1 MNFKEIVNKIT
12 NLQPGDVDNIVSE
25 MDVNDKN
32 FSVWEQEIREAKE
45 EKINP
50 SSLPFL
56 IDSLYRSENN
66 YKFKLSLII
75 IREFYY
81 ELPYI
86 TNLENYIIS
95 DEKYNMV
102 QSILVDIF
110 SSYDNGISDCMA
122 LIILNKDPSY
132 SSMTED
138 DKEKFFS
145 ATKRKLLEVAE
156 YISTVDNI
164 HPYAYGALETYI
176 DLLCYMEDSYRY
188 IQIVES
194 LNLNYSCKL
203 FILKY
208 KIINNKPIM
217 ESDIR
222 DIFKSKKDLS
232 RKIRVFENLN
242 AEHLIPKDLI
252 TQKDVAFSEMIEW
265 LSYPTELDGPP
276 DEIDVV
282 GTIKKNGYKYYVFK
296 FKSTAKPDKGAMIGV
311 SRGYKT
317 DDITARTYGFTFSEF
332 DEIKE
337 EWEKQAENLI
347 SFIEDYTKKA
357 MSELKGR

>member
-12 NLQPGDVDNIVSE
+12 NLQTNDVDNIVSE

-32 FSVWEQEIREAKE
+32 FHVWEQEIKEAKE

-50 SSLPFL
+50 SNLPFL
-56 IDSLYRSENN
+56 IDSLYRSEDN

-132 SSMTED
+132 SSMTEE

-156 YISTVDNI
+156 YIATVEDI
-164 HPYAYGALETYI
+164 HPSAYSALEIYI
-176 DLLCYMEDSYRY
+176 DLLCYMDDSYRY
-188 IQIVES
+188 IQSVES
-194 LNLNYSCKL
+194 LNLDHSCKL
-203 FILKY
+203 FVLKY
-208 KIINNKPIM
+208 KIINNKPIN
-217 ESDIR
+217 EVDIR
-222 DIFKSKKDLS
+222 NIFKNKRDLC
-232 RKIRVFENLN
+232 RTIRVFENLN
-242 AEHLIPKDLI
+242 AEHFIPKDLI
-252 TQKDVAFSEMIEW
+252 TQKDVAFSEMIDW
-265 LSYPTELDGPP
+265 LSYPTELGCPP
-276 DEIDVV
+276 DEINVV
-282 GTIKKNGYKYYVFK
+282 GTIKKNGYKYYVFE
-296 FKSTAKPDKGAMIGV
+296 FKSTTIPDKKAMIGV
-311 SRGYKT
+311 SGGYKN
-317 DDITARTYGFTFSEF
+317 DDITDRTYGFTFSEF
-332 DEIKE
+332 DEIE
-337 EWEKQAENLI
+337 TNWQQQAEDLV
-347 SFIEDYTKKA
+347 SYVEDYAKEA
-357 MSELKGR
+357 ISDLKD